1 MKKFRAILGLLAGI
15 IMVLSSAAHS
25 FLGWKQF
32 QSALEGLQ
40 APPDL
45 IFGLAIGWYFGG
57 IAIFTFGCIAIAVCA
72 SFLRG
77 RAVSL
82 LPTALIAIAYTV
94 FGIGAL
100 AVSRN
105 PFFFIFIVPGLML
118 AFASLPARAAA

>member
-1 MKKFRAILGLLAGI
+1 MRKLRAALGLLAGI

-25 FLGWKQF
+25 LLGWKQF
-32 QSALEGLQ
+32 QTALEKLQ

-45 IFGLAIGWYFGG
+45 ILGLAIGWYFGG
-57 IAIFTFGCIAIAVCA
+57 VAIITFGCIAIVVFA
-72 SFLRG
+72 SALRG

-82 LPTALIAIAYTV
+82 LPTTLIAIAYTA

-105 PFFFIFIVPGLML
+105 PFFLIFIVPGLML
-118 AFASLPARAAA
+118 AFASL